1 MNYITYQFETCKLT
15 LKFFVS
21 YGAHFLF
28 KTILIVKYQW
38 FKVKVK
44 AVP

>member
-15 LKFFVS
+15 LIFFVPLR
-21 YGAHFLF
+21 AQFIF
-28 KTILIVKYQW
+28 NTILIVTYQW

-44 AVP
+44 RVP